1 MKSFNMRAAL
11 EARPIED
18 QDLED
23 TAKPAPDAGQID
35 GDTTTLSGM
44 AKPGQNPVPDTE
56 NVATEGTEKIDTRPV
71 DLDDVVLIEQDRRA
85 FQPESTGS
93 AEHDAIN
100 AQNIAQEG
108 WISKKFENV
117 KDFFMNREKEFE
129 DGHTATKENLE
140 AIARLRTK
148 LQVRA
153 GEVTRDADTISI
165 SKYAKWLSIDG
176 KHITDPARLIRE
188 LHRVYELVQWSG
200 NLDKAWLEGYKFV
213 ADQIWK
219 LGETDLKKANE
230 NLKKM
235 WEVAR
240 PQGVE
245 KWLTVNKPTQF
256 KGKEYID
263 KHSPFFLGQWC
274 VFEISQEED
283 NHAPGGIIEIQR
295 MKSMKAIG
303 GGEFPALTKAQMKEV
318 LDICEK
324 IEAHLA
330 SMTFDGRIIDRYLD
344 ALDEFAYRYRNFKS
358 LPREDQTLASRLYA
372 WGQLIMQY
380 DTTFLPTAF
389 SNHLV
394 KVMLSYVEKSMRRI
408 EVDQ

>member
-108 WISKKFENV
+108 WVSKKFENI
-117 KDFFMNREKEFE
+117 KDFFTRREKELE
-129 DGHTATKENLE
+129 EGHTATKENLE
-140 AIARLRTK
+140 AITRLRTK
-148 LQVRA
+148 LQVRP
-153 GEVTRDADTISI
+153 GEVTRDADTITI
-165 SKYAKWLSIDG
+165 NKFAKWLSIDG
-176 KHITDPARLIRE
+176 KHITDPVRLIRE
-188 LHRVYELVQWSG
+188 LHRIHEFVQWTGS
-200 NLDKAWLEGYKFV
+200 LDKAWLEGYKFV
-213 ADQIWK
+213 ADQVWK
-219 LGETDLKKANE
+219 LGESDLKKAEE
-230 NLKKM
+230 NLKKL
-235 WEVAR
+235 WQVAR
-240 PQGVE
+240 PVGADKFLSVTKVE
-245 KWLTVNKPTQF
+245 EF
-256 KGKEYID
+256 KGKKYTD
-263 KHSPFFLGQWC
+263 HHTPFFLGQWC
-274 VFEISQEED
+274 LYETAQEEQVP
-283 NHAPGGIIEIQR
+283 APGGIVSVVR
-295 MKSMKAIG
+295 MKSAKAVG
-303 GGEFPALTKAQMKEV
+303 GAEFPALNKTQMKEV

-330 SMTFDGRIIDRYLD
+330 SLTFDGRIVDRYLD

-358 LPREDQTLASRLYA
+358 LPREEQTIVSRLYT
-372 WGQLIMQY
+372 WGQLIMDH
-380 DTTFLPTAF
+380 DTTYLPTAF

-394 KVMLSYVEKSMRRI
+394 KVLLSYVEKSMRRI
-408 EVDQ
+408 EVAK